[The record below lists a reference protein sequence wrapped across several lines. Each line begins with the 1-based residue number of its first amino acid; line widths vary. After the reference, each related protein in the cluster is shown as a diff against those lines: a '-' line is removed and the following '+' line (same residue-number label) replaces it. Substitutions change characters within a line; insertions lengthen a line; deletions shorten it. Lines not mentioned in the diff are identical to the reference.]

1 MTEDIIRIKL
11 EGVKNMSKSVLE
23 VTPIKISSSELTLN
37 DVRIGRVGFGSGE
50 EGVVVVEDGDAALG
64 LDKIEREECNERGAK
79 REARGRGRESGVQ
92 GETGAGDE
100 DGKADGRNVEI
111 AFRKEIQGHGIKTER
126 RGQGEDIPA
135 EGKGKDRTGVA
146 KIKSRQGHGE
156 SAEESGDGPE
166 RKRFGH
172 GKGVEIVHVDGDEE
186 FTDVAR
192 KYGWNGE
199 EEFPGSEG
207 RTIDIDSGRET
218 AEGGDARNEIDGE
231 SDEKG
236 SESRGDGANLGT

>member
-1 MTEDIIRIKL
+1 VE
-11 EGVKNMSKSVLE
+11 EGGIEVAAIEVRGGDLSVHE
-23 VTPIKISSSELTLN
+23 VG
-37 DVRIGRVGFGSGE
+37 VGRVRFGSGE
-50 EGVVVVEDGDAALG
+50 EGVVVVEDGDAAFG
-64 LDKIEREECNERGAK
+64 LEKIASEEGDERGSES
-79 REARGRGRESGVQ
+79 EAGGRGREAREE

-100 DGKADGRNVEI
+100 DGKAHGRNVEI
-111 AFRKEIQGHGIKTER
+111 ALGEEVGGNGIEAEGG
-126 RGQGEDIPA
+126 GQGEDKPA

-146 KIKSRQGHGE
+146 KIKSRQGRGE

-218 AEGGDARNEIDGE
+218 SEGGDAGKEIDGE